1 MELRDLQYFLAVA
14 REESITRAAEALHMT
29 QPPLSRQLKNL
40 EEELGVQLFIRGS
53 RKITLTEQG
62 MLLRRRAEEMVELI
76 ERTREEISADQKC
89 VNGDIYIGCGESEG
103 MRIIARTIRT
113 LQQKYPQIRC
123 HLVSGNYEDLTD
135 RLDSGLFDF
144 CVLLQPWDYTKYDNI
159 RLPFLERWG
168 VLMLRDSPLA
178 AKKEIR
184 AEDLAGLPLIASR
197 QAIAH
202 NELSGWLGRS
212 GETLNITATYNL
224 LHNAVLLV
232 EEQVGYLL
240 CLDRIVPLTDSGR
253 LCFRP
258 LEPQVTAGLDIVW
271 KKYRMFSQASQ
282 LFLDELLASI

>member
-76 ERTREEISADQKC
+76 ERTREEVSADQKC
-89 VNGDIYIGCGESEG
+89 VSGDIYIGCGESEG

-168 VLMLRDSPLA
+168 VLMLLDSPLA
-178 AKKEIR
+178 AKKGIR

-212 GETLNITATYNL
+212 GETLNIAATYNL

-253 LCFRP
+253 LCFLP